1 MLFNSTSF
9 LVFFPIVVL
18 LYFVIPK
25 RWKNLFLL
33 AASYYFYMC
42 WSVKYILLIFTSTVV
57 TYLSGLLM
65 DKVEHSDRNEDAKIK
80 QKKKIVAASFII
92 NLSIL
97 FFFKYFLHS
106 RRSAI
111 RWTSTGATFTRR
123 KISCNTPCLCRSSL
137 SWWRARSKD
146 PKTF

>member
-9 LVFFPIVVL
+9 LVFFPIVAL

-65 DKVEHSDRNEDAKIK
+65 DKVEHSDRDEAEKEDRCS
-80 QKKKIVAASFII
+80 Q
-92 NLSIL
+92 L
-97 FFFKYFLHS
+97 YH
-106 RRSAI
+106 
-111 RWTSTGATFTRR
+111 
-123 KISCNTPCLCRSSL
+123 
-137 SWWRARSKD
+137 
-146 PKTF
+146 